1 MSSVTTAKVD
11 SINGT
16 TDLTLTTG
24 NTSGPKIIVKSE
36 GNTGVV
42 LGPNSTVNSFI
53 VNTSGIHVSSNLNIA
68 TGSVVGNITFSNS
81 ATFTTFMHSATL
93 LTTGQANLNSLRV
106 EGISN
111 AVGAFA
117 MSNTLSVNGDVAFTK
132 NLAVTGVSTFS
143 SNISVTGRLS
153 TTTNVITNTVIAN
166 TLSVVNG
173 SVSTNTFT
181 LGASDLTAGHGYARL
196 PNGLLMQ
203 WGANTGTVNNA
214 TTATVSFPATF
225 TTLYSVQVTIA
236 NSQSTATALAGVVNA
251 SSTSSFTWKS
261 TLASTAASSR
271 IFWMAIGT

>member
-11 SINGT
+11 TINGT
-16 TDLTLTTG
+16 TDLTLTSG
-24 NTSGPKIIVKSE
+24 NTSGPKIVVKSE

-53 VNTSGIHVSSNLNIA
+53 VNTSGIHVSSALNV
-68 TGSVVGNITFSNS
+68 TSVSGNVTFVNS
-81 ATFTTFMHSATL
+81 VTVNTYVQSATL
-93 LTTGQANLNSLRV
+93 LTTGQANLNSLRI
-106 EGISN
+106 EGVTN

-117 MSNTLSVNGDVAFTK
+117 MGNTLNVNGDVIFTK

-143 SNISVTGRLS
+143 GNIAVTGRLT
-153 TTTNVITNTVIAN
+153 TTTNVATNTVTAN
-166 TLSVVNG
+166 TISVVNG

-236 NSQSTATALAGVVNA
+236 NSQSTATALGGVVNA

-271 IFWMAIGT
+271 IFWLAIGT